1 VLQLKTC
8 CIGLLPAY
16 VDVFSAALMPKFLQS
31 RSVDSGTAF
40 YFQNS
45 SEKRGLKNRYRA

>member
-1 VLQLKTC
+1 
-8 CIGLLPAY
+8 
-16 VDVFSAALMPKFLQS
+16 MPKFLQS

-45 SEKRGLKNRYRA
+45 SEKRGLKIKKSEKYTL